1 MRIGCIVFTA
11 LLAACSP
18 TVHINKEISQAEK
31 RLQNHIGFY
40 LKDYHSKKILA
51 DYRSDR
57 YFTPASNTK
66 IFTFY
71 TSLCL
76 LGDSVP
82 SIKYSYKGDS
92 LIFEGLGDPSFLYP
106 ATYSNTRTFHFLSK
120 HTGPLFF
127 YSKNFSSEPYG
138 PGWAWD
144 DYNAYYS
151 AERSAFPLY
160 GNLISISRTN
170 DSLKFIPSRFSST
183 TVGSAEVHPEEE
195 FIRDIDSNQLTYF
208 PGKKKNST
216 WQIPFR
222 TSSDLTTDLLSDTL
236 HRNVD
241 EYAGKFPSDA
251 KVLKSIPSDSLYKT
265 MMQDSDNFIAE
276 QLLLQCAAVLSDTL
290 KPEIAI
296 RHSTQNLLN
305 DLPDKPIWVDG
316 SGLSRYNLFTPR
328 SIVAL
333 WEKIYRKVPESRL
346 LPLLATGGKSGTIKN
361 HYKAE
366 RPFIFGKTGSLSNN
380 HCLSGFLFTKKGHML
395 IFSFM
400 NNNFVSPT
408 REVREVM
415 QSILKEAYEK
425 Y

>member
-1 MRIGCIVFTA
+1 MRVAFFAFTV

-18 TVHINKEISQAEK
+18 TLHFKKEISKAEK

-40 LKDYHSKKILA
+40 LKDYQSKKILA
-51 DYRSDR
+51 DYRGDR

-82 SIKYSYKGDS
+82 SIKYFYKSDS

-106 ATYSNTRTFHFLSK
+106 ATYSNTRTFDFLSK
-120 HTGPLFF
+120 HNGPLFF
-127 YSKNFSSEPYG
+127 YSKNFKSEPYG

-151 AERSAFPLY
+151 AERSAFPVY
-160 GNLISISRTN
+160 GNLISISQSN
-170 DSLKFIPSRFSST
+170 GSFKFFPSRFSST
-183 TVGSAEVHPEEE
+183 TVMSVDIHPEEE
-195 FIRDIDSNQLTYF
+195 FIRDIDSNELTYF
-208 PGKKKNST
+208 PGKKSNTT

-222 TSSDLTTDLLSDTL
+222 TGDDLTSDLLSDTL

-241 EYAGKFPSDA
+241 EYGGYFPSDA
-251 KVLKSIPSDSLYKT
+251 KILKSVPADSLYKT

-276 QLLLQCAAVLSDTL
+276 QLLLQCAAMLSDTL
-290 KPEIAI
+290 KTEIAI
-296 RHSTQNLLN
+296 RHSLKNLLN
-305 DLPDKPIWVDG
+305 DLPDQPIWVDG

-333 WEKIYRKVPESRL
+333 WEKIYQKVPESRL

-366 RPFIFGKTGSLSNN
+366 KPFIFGKTGSLSNN
-380 HCLSGFLFTKKGHML
+380 HCLSGFLFTKKGHMF

-400 NNNFVSPT
+400 NNNFVAPT